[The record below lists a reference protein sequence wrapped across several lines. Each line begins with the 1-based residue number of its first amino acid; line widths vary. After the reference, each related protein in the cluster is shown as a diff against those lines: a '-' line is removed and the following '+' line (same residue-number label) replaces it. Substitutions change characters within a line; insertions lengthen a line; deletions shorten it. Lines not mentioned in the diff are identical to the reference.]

1 MDIDLNRVNQ
11 IIEKWESR
19 KDFLIEILQDVQDEY
34 LYLPPEAL
42 AEVSNILDI
51 PLNRVY
57 EVATYYKAFSL
68 KPKGKNPIQVC
79 LGTACHVRGARLVL
93 DTLVRE
99 LGIKEGETTTDQNFS
114 LDIARCLGCCGIAP
128 IVTVGKDVYGKI
140 SQSKVSGMLKKYKK

>member
-1 MDIDLNRVNQ
+1 VDIDLNRVNQ